1 LTDSRAVPLKFHR
14 ARQLRSNQ
22 TDTERILWNQLRARR
37 LNGLRFRRQFP
48 IGNFI
53 TDFCCK
59 EYQLVIELDGEQ
71 HAEQRIVKKDD
82 RRTQLIENRGYKVLR
97 FWNNEVLT
105 NMDGVLESILDT
117 VAQRRPLPHPL
128 LGQGEGIENKER
140 IREEVRKD

>member
-1 LTDSRAVPLKFHR
+1 MTDPRAIPLKFHR
-14 ARQLRSNQ
+14 ARQLRGNQ
-22 TDTERILWNQLRARR
+22 TDTERILWNRLRAHR

-53 TDFCCK
+53 ADFCCK

-71 HAEQRIVKKDD
+71 HAEQRIIKYDD

-117 VAQRRPLPHPL
+117 VTQRRPLPHPL
-128 LGQGEGIENKER
+128 LGQGGGMENKER

>member
-1 LTDSRAVPLKFHR
+1 LTDPRAVPLKFVR
-14 ARQLRSNQ
+14 TRQLRSNQ
-22 TDTERILWNQLRARR
+22 TDAERILWYQLRARR

-53 TDFCCK
+53 ADFCCK
-59 EYQLVIELDGEQ
+59 EYQLVIELDGGQ
-71 HAEQRIVKKDD
+71 HAEPRIIKNDD

-117 VAQRRPLPHPL
+117 VAQRRPLSHPL
-128 LGQGEGIENKER
+128 LGQGEGIEKKER
-140 IREEVRKD
+140 SREEVRRD